1 MQPSG
6 QVFLEARP
14 RLLQARSAQWLEVPR
29 NQSPAA
35 VFVAGCSL
43 PLPWGRTLVDFWAL
57 SQAGG
62 RSRRNSS
69 SILFKFI
76 GSSVVWRLC
85 VVWPGPETS
94 VNGASAEFLANPLEI
109 SAPIL
114 CSFR

>member
-62 RSRRNSS
+62 RPRRGPLPAASLSR
-69 SILFKFI
+69 
-76 GSSVVWRLC
+76 
-85 VVWPGPETS
+85 WPGNKCERGERGVS
-94 VNGASAEFLANPLEI
+94 G
-109 SAPIL
+109 
-114 CSFR
+114 